1 MKLYD
6 VEFKDELKV
15 TKADAK
21 QIRYSD
27 TSKSFVLGKDENNT
41 LYIDKHFNFG
51 VVGLKT
57 IADCGDKDRFKWTL
71 TDKLKQGDVVKSVDY
86 KIYKSLCVFDKRDR
100 FGMSWCWEI
109 YNKRPKEIRC
119 DEYMYKLVERE

>member
-1 MKLYD
+1 MQWIHNSFSFTY
-6 VEFKDELKV
+6 EFENIECIFAKDGWYKNY
-15 TKADAK
+15 KW
-21 QIRYSD
+21 
-27 TSKSFVLGKDENNT
+27 VLTN
-41 LYIDKHFNFG
+41 
-51 VVGLKT
+51 
-57 IADCGDKDRFKWTL
+57 
-71 TDKLKQGDVVKSVDY
+71 KLKQGDIVKSVDY